1 MTPAE
6 IIAREPERVIA
17 AAINTF
23 ILEYTECSVDE
34 DAIARAVIAALTSAG
49 IRLIGPDDAKLIE
62 TALTHASFALDGVVA
77 LDDEDEG
84 KDGGSDTCQHAKR
97 TVDRALK
104 RIRALAD
111 GGESE

>member
-6 IIAREPERVIA
+6 IIARAVRYARDDLTPEQMAELV
-17 AAINTF
+17 T
-23 ILEYTECSVDE
+23 LS
-34 DAIARAVIAALTSAG
+34 LTGCG

-84 KDGGSDTCQHAKR
+84 NGGGSDTCQHAKR

-111 GGESE
+111 GGGSE